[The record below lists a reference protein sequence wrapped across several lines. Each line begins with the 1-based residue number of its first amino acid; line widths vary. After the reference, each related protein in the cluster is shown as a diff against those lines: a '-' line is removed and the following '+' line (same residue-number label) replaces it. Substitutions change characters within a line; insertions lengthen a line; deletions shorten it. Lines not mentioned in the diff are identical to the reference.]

1 MKQRKAFT
9 REEVKLM
16 VIQAL
21 AIERQRVGSPYD
33 KLTLTDLAHKL
44 NRTASTKFRDIV
56 GELVISGD
64 IGEKT
69 EPYPGIAGK
78 RRLYY
83 LEAKNLAHL
92 LREKQADA
100 GQRKRHIKVNSRQ
113 QSFDLEVLQ

>member
-21 AIERQRVGSPYD
+21 VIEQQRVGRPYD
-33 KLTLTDLAHKL
+33 KLTLTELAHKL

-56 GELVISGD
+56 TELVIAGD

-69 EPYPGIAGK
+69 EPYPGIAQK
-78 RRLYY
+78 RRFYFLNGSGD
-83 LEAKNLAHL
+83 LKSLKTAKKA
-92 LREKQADA
+92 A
-100 GQRKRHIKVNSRQ
+100 GQGLRTIRVNGHQ
-113 QSFDLEVLQ
+113 MVFEVMS